1 MMSGN
6 QTWQWKMMEDYPCIE
21 DDGRLS
27 MYRWFTSQNL
37 YLQGISNCHVW
48 YPEGMSIDILCGKP
62 NNQ

>member
-6 QTWQWKMMEDYPCIE
+6 QTWQWKMMEDYPCI
-21 DDGRLS
+21 DDLPVN
-27 MYRWFTSQNL
+27 NL